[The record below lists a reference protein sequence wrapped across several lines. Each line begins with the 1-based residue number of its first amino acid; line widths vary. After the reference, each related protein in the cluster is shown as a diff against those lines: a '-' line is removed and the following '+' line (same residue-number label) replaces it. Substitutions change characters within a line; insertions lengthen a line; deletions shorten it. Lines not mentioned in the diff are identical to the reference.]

1 MQRFWDERARED
13 AYYFVDSRLDYGAPD
28 VQRFWDGGEEALDLL
43 LEIAGTAIEPGDT
56 VLDIGCGLGRLTRA
70 AAARAERVLAL
81 DVSAEMLEQARSLN
95 ADLHNVQWI
104 HGDGHTLEPLPNASV
119 DCCISIVV
127 FQHIPDPTITLGYLR
142 EVARVLRRE
151 GRAAFQ
157 VSTDER
163 IHHPTQ
169 PWRSRLRAI
178 AGRAPRGQ
186 ANPAWVGSAVNVDD
200 MRAVCA
206 EAGLEIERIADAGTQ
221 YTTVHAIRR

>member
-1 MQRFWDERARED
+1 MSIGLLADGLLIVLLVVALVSV
-13 AYYFVDSRLDYGAPD
+13 YRLNK
-28 VQRFWDGGEEALDLL
+28 RM
-43 LEIAGTAIEPGDT
+43 
-56 VLDIGCGLGRLTRA
+56 
-70 AAARAERVLAL
+70 AEL
-81 DVSAEMLEQARSLN
+81 
-95 ADLHNVQWI
+95 
-104 HGDGHTLEPLPNASV
+104 
-119 DCCISIVV
+119 
-127 FQHIPDPTITLGYLR
+127 
-142 EVARVLRRE
+142 RE